1 MTRFAAAPLT
11 VILLALGLVACG
23 GGDAPSQEEF
33 ANSAEKICAE
43 QSKHLQDLGK
53 ATSPSEFA
61 DQLDKAIDETR
72 KSIDDLGA
80 LERPEGDAG
89 KKADEFVTAVETD
102 IEKKGLPVLE
112 DLRDGIKAND
122 EQAVQAAY
130 KKLTALQTT
139 NSSKLAK
146 EIGAESCAD

>member
-1 MTRFAAAPLT
+1 MTRLAAAPLT

-23 GGDAPSQEEF
+23 GDDAPSQADF
-33 ANSAEKICAE
+33 AKSAEKICAD
-43 QSKHLQDLGK
+43 QAKQLQNLGK
-53 ATSPSEFA
+53 ASSPDEFA
-61 DQLDKAIDETR
+61 EQLDKAIDATR
-72 KSIDDLGA
+72 SSIDDLGE
-80 LERPEGDAG
+80 LDRPEGDAG
-89 KKADEFVTAVETD
+89 KKAEQFVNAVETD

-122 EQAVQAAY
+122 QKAVQDAY

-139 NSSKLAK
+139 DSSKLAK

>member
-11 VILLALGLVACG
+11 VTLLALGLVACG

-33 ANSAEKICAE
+33 AKNAEQICAD
-43 QSKHLQDLGK
+43 QAKHLQDLGK
-53 ATSPSEFA
+53 ATSPKEFA

-72 KSIDDLGA
+72 SSIDDLGE
-80 LERPEGDAG
+80 LERPEGEAG
-89 KKADEFVTAVETD
+89 KKAEQFVNAVETD

-122 EQAVQAAY
+122 EKAVQDAY
-130 KKLTALQTT
+130 KRLTALRTT

-146 EIGAESCAD
+146 EIGASSCAD